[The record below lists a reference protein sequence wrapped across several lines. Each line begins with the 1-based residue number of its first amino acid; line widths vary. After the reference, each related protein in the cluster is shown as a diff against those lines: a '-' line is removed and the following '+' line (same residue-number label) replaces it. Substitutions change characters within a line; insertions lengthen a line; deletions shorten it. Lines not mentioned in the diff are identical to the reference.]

1 MEIKSY
7 IISSFKFPFSNFK
20 FPFSNFHFQV
30 SSSHF
35 QISSFYFPVSSFY
48 FPFSIFLILIFSAC
62 SNSESLDQVHA
73 DTPTY
78 TCPMHPNVVQDQPG
92 KYPVCGMDLVQVTK
106 NDAASNDLMLTD
118 SQITLANI
126 TTAPVNKKPIG
137 QTLVINGHL
146 QVDEQKSEVI
156 SSRAAG
162 RIEKLFV
169 KETGQR
175 AKQGQPLYV
184 LYSEELLTL
193 QQEYLLAKEQYE
205 SLGNTEKRYKSF
217 RDAAERKLLLYG
229 LTRSQI
235 SQLNKSLLQ
244 ARVTFLAPAS
254 GVITEINASEGQ
266 YVSEGTPLY
275 KIEDIGRLWVEAE
288 LYPNETSLVKVGD
301 KISVS
306 VSGVE
311 NTVIET
317 KVNFLSPEF
326 RNNSQITIMRASISN
341 PEGTLKPGQ
350 FAQVLLTHSSREAL
364 AVPIDAVIR
373 DGQGSHV
380 YLQSGENTFRPQMVK
395 TGVEGL
401 EQVEITEGLKQ
412 GDTVAI
418 TGAYL
423 LYSEIILKKG
433 TDPMAGHNH

>member
-1 MEIKSY
+1 MKTI
-7 IISSFKFPFSNFK
+7 
-20 FPFSNFHFQV
+20 
-30 SSSHF
+30 
-35 QISSFYFPVSSFY
+35 
-48 FPFSIFLILIFSAC
+48 SIFTFGMFLFVAC
-62 SNSESLDQVHA
+62 SNEQNHEEHGDQNEAGQTEQRSDTIGEHNPGA
-73 DTPTY
+73 DDNGVKY

-92 KYPVCGMDLVQVTK
+92 KCPVCGMDLVKVTK
-106 NDAASNDLMLTD
+106 TDGASDDLMLTD
-118 SQITLANI
+118 SQIKLANI

-137 QTLVINGHL
+137 QTVVINGQL
-146 QVDEQKSEVI
+146 KVDEQKSEVI

-162 RIEKLFV
+162 RLEKLFI

-175 AKQGQPLYV
+175 VKQGQPLYV

-193 QQEYLLAKEQYE
+193 QQEYLLAQEQYE
-205 SLGNTEKRYKSF
+205 SLGKTEKRYKSF

-235 SQLNKSLLQ
+235 SQLSRNSLQ
-244 ARVTFLAPAS
+244 PRVTFLAPSS
-254 GVITEINASEGQ
+254 GVVTESNATEGQ
-266 YVSEGTPLY
+266 YISEGTALY
-275 KIEDIGRLWVEAE
+275 KVEDIGSLWVEAE

-301 KISVS
+301 KISVRA
-306 VSGVE
+306 SGVE
-311 NTVIET
+311 GDAIET

-326 RNNSQITIMRASISN
+326 RNNSQITIMRASIPN
-341 PEGTLKPGQ
+341 AEGTLKPGQ
-350 FAQVLLTHSSREAL
+350 FAQVFLTHSSRDVV
-364 AVPIDAVIR
+364 AVPVDAIIR

-380 YLQSGENTFRPQMVK
+380 YLQSGQNTFRPQMVK

-401 EQVEITEGLKQ
+401 DQVEITEGLNE